1 VRQQASVDGRERERA
16 VASDDDREFIQRN
29 AIRITQ
35 LGGQRLAIPI
45 LNLYIQI
52 PMKKN
57 NAKLQLKKVTIRVLP
72 HSELTNI
79 IGGTCLEPTRG
90 VQCAALVSQDQEK

>member
-1 VRQQASVDGRERERA
+1 
-16 VASDDDREFIQRN
+16 
-29 AIRITQ
+29 
-35 LGGQRLAIPI
+35 
-45 LNLYIQI
+45 
-52 PMKKN
+52 MKKN